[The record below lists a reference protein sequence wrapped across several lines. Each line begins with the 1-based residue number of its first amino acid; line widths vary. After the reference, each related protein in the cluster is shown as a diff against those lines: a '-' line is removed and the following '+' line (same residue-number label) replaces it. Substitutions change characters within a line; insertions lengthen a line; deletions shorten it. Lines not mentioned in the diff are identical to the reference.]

1 MNRIVGY
8 SLRILLAVPA
18 FAGMPAHADDLKVN
32 QLEQEVRELKR
43 LVAEQDRRIEQLE
56 RANASAHPEP
66 ADPPN
71 HLQSQRADAPWL
83 DAQNW
88 NRFQVGSAED
98 DVRKILGPPT
108 TVRDLPLTKER
119 QLFYAR
125 ELSPDRFL
133 SGYVKV
139 KDRRV
144 TEIQAPVLR

>member
-1 MNRIVGY
+1 MNRRFRPV
-8 SLRILLAVPA
+8 LILLLTAPAFAAVPA
-18 FAGMPAHADDLKVN
+18 PAEDLKVN

-43 LVAEQDRRIEQLE
+43 VVAEQGRRIEQLE
-56 RANASAHPEP
+56 RENAAGHAEP
-66 ADPPN
+66 GTPPN
-71 HLQSQRADAPWL
+71 HLRVQRTDAPWL

-88 NRFQVGSAED
+88 TRIQVGSSED

-108 TVRDLPLTKER
+108 TQRDLPLTSEL

-125 ELSPDRFL
+125 ELGPDRFL

-144 TEIQAPVLR
+144 TDIQVPALR